1 MRSTR
6 IAAILVGF
14 GLALAGCSSATG
26 TQSGGSGAS
35 TPAGGASA
43 TTGGTAPPCVVGT
56 WRATGVK
63 VTAKVGGVTTT
74 GEGGGGFT
82 VTIAPDGKTK
92 IDFTGMQPVMFATQ
106 AAANI
111 KGSYVFKG
119 QVNGAVKVPTDGGTT
134 GKWEPTG
141 TIDWST
147 VKVTVDVTSPV
158 QARIFDDVPL
168 TNFTGTGTAQTGG
181 AVDATPLL
189 REGTFECSGDTLKI
203 GPPTGKDTGFTW
215 TLQRS

>member
-14 GLALAGCSSATG
+14 GLALAGCTSGNG
-26 TQSGGSGAS
+26 TPGGGSTAS
-35 TPAGGASA
+35 SPAGGASA
-43 TTGGTAPPCVVGT
+43 TTGGTAPACVVGA
-56 WRATGVK
+56 WKAIGVK
-63 VTAKVGGVTTT
+63 VTANVAGVTTT

-82 VTIAPDGKTK
+82 VTISPDGKTV
-92 IDFTGMQPVMFATQ
+92 IDFTGMQPVTFATQ

-119 QVNGAVKVPTDGGTT
+119 RVNGAIKVPTGNSTS

-141 TIDWST
+141 TIDWTT
-147 VKVTVDVTSPV
+147 VLVTVDVTDPV
-158 QARIFDDVPL
+158 QARIFDNVPL

-181 AVDATPLL
+181 AVDVTPLL

-215 TLQRS
+215 TLQKA